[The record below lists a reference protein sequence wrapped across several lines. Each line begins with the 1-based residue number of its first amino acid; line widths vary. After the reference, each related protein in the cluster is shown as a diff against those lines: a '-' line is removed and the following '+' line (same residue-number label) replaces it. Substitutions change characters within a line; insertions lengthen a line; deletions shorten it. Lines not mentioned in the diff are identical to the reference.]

1 MTAGR
6 CYVARTLGGLL
17 SLLFGNPVNGQAE
30 LQEPIALHI
39 EPQAVVDALNDW
51 AHQTGFQVIFPDSE
65 AANEFVA
72 PRVEGVF
79 TPKAGLIRL
88 LNGTSLSFDFINI
101 RTVLIRQRMP
111 ADPSEKIAADAEKS
125 SSRGTEDHDG
135 GNRSD
140 AAQPEPGKRV
150 LLEVVVTGSRLGM
163 VPTLGQVD
171 GPAAITVFDHARI
184 EVSGASTVAD
194 LLKYLPQQPFT
205 YESGFRTTGAQFAEL
220 RGLGVDST
228 LVLINGRRT
237 VPSAASVA
245 LNAFDLNT
253 IPLVAVERVEV
264 LSDSAAAVYG
274 ADAIGGVINI
284 IMLEKIPRPVL
295 NLHYGAAEGGSEEL
309 RASFSAGYSN
319 ERLRALVA
327 LDYFDRGSLLGAQ
340 RDRWRDQ
347 DYRRYGSLD
356 RRSISTNPGNIT
368 SPTTDN
374 LPGLPSRFAAVPQ
387 DSAGAELTPADFLAT
402 AGQRNRDSLQ
412 RYWSIVPEAD
422 RRSVV
427 ASAIFDLTPKT
438 TAFGE
443 FLHADRASV
452 FQFEPSALSSAV
464 VPAAHP
470 FNPFGAPVAVHYL
483 FDGLGPVELMVD
495 SELQRAVAGLRGSL
509 SSWNWEFSVVR
520 AAEQGLSW
528 ARNFADAIRVNAALA
543 STEPGQALNVF
554 QAGPGGSSALLES
567 LVAAP
572 VISRYA
578 SEGTQGAVF
587 LRGAPISLPAGDVDM
602 VVGGEWR
609 REDILYDSGPSF
621 VSSNRKVSAAF
632 AEMRIPLVNSD
643 SSLPALQELS
653 LTLAARHDHYSDIG
667 DTFNPHYGL
676 IWRPIR
682 DLMLRVSYGPSFR
695 PPSLFELY
703 APRTVLPLTVA
714 DPGRRGEIASAVAV
728 VGGNPSL
735 DSVEAESFVTGLVLT
750 PRIADGLR
758 ISGSYWRIKLDE
770 RVSLLPPQLVL
781 AGEGRF
787 AGRVVRAEPN
797 PADLAQGLPGALTS
811 VDISYLNFGLLETSG
826 VDLGVSHTFDTR
838 FGRFAPELLATWVE
852 KYRTVNIPDTA
863 AVERVGMASIEG
875 TIPRWRAVATLGW
888 KWHGIGL
895 SATMRYLPSYNDA
908 TPIGPINRVIPA
920 QTLVDLQAAV
930 AFDELIGKG
939 SFWTQGVRVT
949 AGASN
954 LFDKTP
960 RFAEIGLSSGY
971 DLSQGDLRQRFGYLK
986 LSKSF

>member
-1 MTAGR
+1 MAARR
-6 CYVARTLGGLL
+6 CCLAHTLGGLL
-17 SLLFGNPVNGQAE
+17 SLLFGNLVNGQVAP
-30 LQEPIALHI
+30 QEPIALHI

-65 AANEFVA
+65 AANQLVA

-79 TPKAGLIRL
+79 TPRAGLSRL

-125 SSRGTEDHDG
+125 SSRGTG
-135 GNRSD
+135 D
-140 AAQPEPGKRV
+140 AVQPEPGKRV
-150 LLEVVVTGSRLGM
+150 LLEVIVTGSRLGV
-163 VPTLGQVD
+163 VPALGPVD
-171 GPAAITVFDHARI
+171 GPAAITVFDHAKI

-205 YESGFRTTGAQFAEL
+205 YESGFRASGGQFAEL

-237 VPSAASVA
+237 VQSAASVA
-245 LNAFDLNT
+245 FNAFDLNT

-284 IMLEKIPRPVL
+284 IMLEKISRPVL
-295 NLHYGAAEGGSEEL
+295 SLHYGAAEGGGEEL
-309 RASFSAGYSN
+309 RASISAGYSN

-356 RRSISTNPGNIT
+356 RRSMSTNPGNIT
-368 SPTTDN
+368 SPTADN

-387 DSAGAELTPADFLAT
+387 DSADAELTPADFLAT

-412 RYWSIVPEAD
+412 RYWSIVPEAE
-422 RRSVV
+422 RRSVA
-427 ASAIFDLTPKT
+427 ASVVFDLTPKT
-438 TAFGE
+438 AAFGE

-452 FQFEPSALSSAV
+452 FQLEPSTLSSAV
-464 VPAAHP
+464 VPAEHP
-470 FNPFGAPVAVHYL
+470 LNPFGAPVAIHYL
-483 FDGLGPVELMVD
+483 FDGLGPRELMFD
-495 SELQRAVAGLRGSL
+495 SELERAVAGLRGSL

-520 AAEQGLSW
+520 SAEQSFSW
-528 ARNFADAIRVNAALA
+528 VRNSADAIRVNAALA

-554 QAGPGGSSALLES
+554 QAGPGGSPALLAS

-578 SEGTQGAVF
+578 SEGTQGAVL
-587 LRGAPISLPAGDVDM
+587 LRGAPVSLPAGDVDM

-621 VSSNRKVSAAF
+621 VSGNRKVSAAF
-632 AEMRIPLVNSD
+632 AEMRIPLVNSH

-667 DTFNPHYGL
+667 GTSNPQYGL
-676 IWRPIR
+676 IWRPMR
-682 DLMLRVSYGPSFR
+682 DLMLRVSYGTSFR

-703 APRTVLPLTVA
+703 AERTVVPLTVA
-714 DPGRRGEIASAVAV
+714 DPGRRGEIASAVAII
-728 VGGNPSL
+728 GGNPRL
-735 DSVEAESFVTGLVLT
+735 DSVEAESFVTGVVLT

-758 ISGSYWRIKLDE
+758 ISGSYWRIKVDE
-770 RVSLLPPQLVL
+770 RVSFLPPQLVL

-787 AGRVVRAEPN
+787 AGRVVRAEPT

-826 VDLGVSHTFDTR
+826 VDLSVSHTFDTR

-852 KYRTVNIPDTA
+852 QYRAVNVPDTA
-863 AVERVGMASIEG
+863 AVERVGRASIEG

-888 KWHGIGL
+888 KWRGIGL

-908 TPIGPINRVIPA
+908 TLIGPTNRVIPA

-930 AFDELIGKG
+930 AFDELIGNG
-939 SFWTQGVRVT
+939 SFWTQGVKIT

-960 RFAEIGLSSGY
+960 QFAEIGLSSGY
-971 DLSQGDLRQRFGYLK
+971 DVSQGDLRQRFGYLK